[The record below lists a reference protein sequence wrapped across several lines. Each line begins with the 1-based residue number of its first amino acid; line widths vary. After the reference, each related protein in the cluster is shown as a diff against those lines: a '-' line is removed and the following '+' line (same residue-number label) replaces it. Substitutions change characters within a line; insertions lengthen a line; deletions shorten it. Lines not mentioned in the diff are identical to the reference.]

1 MNKVPYIERAYG
13 DTGLTGECAYL
24 WAMFLA
30 NEADMED
37 DYIAYDKFKSM
48 AEQLAPQDG
57 KPIPASVHFPALEEA
72 IAKYTDKAVQYID
85 CSDPPDMD
93 KSGSLEDRQP
103 EWSVRMS
110 GEYVYPGSDPQE

>member
-1 MNKVPYIERAYG
+1 MSKVPYFERDYVG
-13 DTGLTGECAYL
+13 GGLKGECAYL
-24 WAMFLA
+24 WALFLA

-37 DYIAYDKFKSM
+37 DYVAYDKFKTIVD
-48 AEQLAPQDG
+48 QLAPKKG
-57 KPIPASVHFPALEEA
+57 VPMPSSVHYSDLEDA
-72 IAKYTDKAVQYID
+72 IEKYTVINYID

-110 GEYVYPGSDPQE
+110 GEYVYPGSDPQQ